1 MKIIALANQKGGVG
15 KSTTAVSLGI
25 GLVREGKKV
34 LLVDGDAQGNLT
46 QMLGWQ
52 PDELEVTLSTM
63 LEKVMVD
70 HPIQPKEGI
79 LQHPEGVE
87 LMPANIDLSATE
99 VSMMT
104 QLSRETLLKR
114 YLQTVEQEYDYILI
128 DCMPSLGMMTINA
141 LAAADRVIIPVQ
153 AQYLPAK
160 GLEQLL
166 RSVFRMKRQLN
177 QGLEIMGIL
186 VTMVDR
192 RTRLSKDMS
201 SILRKTYGDMV
212 LGTEIPFAT
221 RVAEMSA
228 SSQSIYEYD
237 PTGKAAEAYQR
248 LAKEV
253 LLRE

>member
-15 KSTTAVSLGI
+15 KSTTAANLGI

-34 LLVDGDAQGNLT
+34 LLVDADAQGNLT

-52 PDELEVTLSTM
+52 PDELETTLSTM
-63 LEKVMVD
+63 LEKVMTD
-70 HPIQPKEGI
+70 TPIALKEGV
-79 LQHPEGVE
+79 LLHEEGVE

-99 VSMMT
+99 VSMMN
-104 QLSRETLLKR
+104 QLSRETLLRR
-114 YLQTVEQEYDYILI
+114 YLETLADAYDYILI

-141 LAAADRVIIPVQ
+141 LAAADRVIIP

-166 RSVFRMKRQLN
+166 RSVFRVKRQLN
-177 QGLEIMGIL
+177 PGLDVLGIL

-192 RTRLSKDMS
+192 RTRLCKDMS
-201 SILRKTYGDMV
+201 GVLRDTYKNLV
-212 LGTEIPFAT
+212 LATEIPFAT
-221 RVAEMSA
+221 RLAEMSA
-228 SSQSIYEYD
+228 SSQSIYRYD
-237 PTGKAAEAYQR
+237 PQGKAAAAYQQ

-253 LLRE
+253 LLHE

>member
-15 KSTTAVSLGI
+15 KSTTAASLGI

-70 HPIQPKEGI
+70 YPIQPKEGI

-114 YLQTVEQEYDYILI
+114 YLQTV
-128 DCMPSLGMMTINA
+128 
-141 LAAADRVIIPVQ
+141 
-153 AQYLPAK
+153 
-160 GLEQLL
+160 
-166 RSVFRMKRQLN
+166 
-177 QGLEIMGIL
+177 
-186 VTMVDR
+186 
-192 RTRLSKDMS
+192 
-201 SILRKTYGDMV
+201 
-212 LGTEIPFAT
+212 
-221 RVAEMSA
+221 
-228 SSQSIYEYD
+228 
-237 PTGKAAEAYQR
+237 
-248 LAKEV
+248 
-253 LLRE
+253 

>member
-15 KSTTAVSLGI
+15 KSTTAASLGI

-114 YLQTVEQEYDYILI
+114 YLQTVEQEYDYVLI

-141 LAAADRVIIPVQ
+141 QTGEMLDRFDKS
-153 AQYLPAK
+153 YK
-160 GLEQLL
+160 G
-166 RSVFRMKRQLN
+166 
-177 QGLEIMGIL
+177 
-186 VTMVDR
+186 
-192 RTRLSKDMS
+192 
-201 SILRKTYGDMV
+201 YGDARYK
-212 LGTEIPFAT
+212 GFIPWDK
-221 RVAEMSA
+221 V
-228 SSQSIYEYD
+228 
-237 PTGKAAEAYQR
+237 K
-248 LAKEV
+248 
-253 LLRE
+253 